1 MTEFSF
7 DKHNACHVHEHN
19 DGHDH
24 HEHNCEE
31 AIKQAKGSMPEEDV
45 LIDLSELFKVFGDST
60 RIRILFSLFDGEM
73 CVNDIAEVLEYSQS
87 AVSHQLRILKN
98 AGLVKSQR
106 DGKQILYSLADEHV
120 RMIINQ
126 GMDHV
131 LE

>member
-1 MTEFSF
+1 MTELSY
-7 DKHNACHVHEHN
+7 DKHTSCHVHEDCEHS
-19 DGHDH
+19 HDH
-24 HEHNCEE
+24 HNCVE
-31 AIKQAKGSMPEEDV
+31 AVARAKGDMPGEDV

-73 CVNDIAEVLEYSQS
+73 CVNDVAEVLSYGQS

-98 AGLVKSQR
+98 AGLVKSRR